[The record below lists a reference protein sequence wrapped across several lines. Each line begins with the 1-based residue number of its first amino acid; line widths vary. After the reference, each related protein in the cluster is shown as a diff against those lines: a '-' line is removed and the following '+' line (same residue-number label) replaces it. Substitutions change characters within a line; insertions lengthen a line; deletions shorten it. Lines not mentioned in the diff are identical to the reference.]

1 VALRVPKVNASV
13 NRQGLGHR
21 LIIVYM
27 KTSDFDYHLPP
38 EFIAQTATE
47 PRDRSRLMVLS
58 RDDSSIAHR
67 HFFELVDLLHEGDV
81 LVFNDSRVIPARLIG
96 RKAGSGGRV
105 ELLLLRRL
113 GPGLWEVLVR
123 PGRRVQEGMR
133 IELEGLWGEV
143 LERREGALMVLRF
156 SDEAALERVGQVPL
170 PPYIHH
176 PLEDPERY
184 QTIYSRVKG
193 SVAAPT
199 AGLHFTPELLHRLM
213 GKGIQFA
220 FVTLHV
226 GLDTFSPVRVA
237 DPRDHPMH
245 KEYGELTPQVAH
257 QLNQAKAEG
266 RRIICVGTTS
276 VRVLE
281 QAALKAEETA
291 RLKRDT
297 LTVEN
302 TQSEIGVHLR
312 ESEKGI
318 EAFCGWTDLFILP
331 GHQFRALDG
340 LITNFHLPRSTLLM
354 LVAAFAGQRF
364 VQQAYQEA
372 MCLGYRFY
380 SFGDAMLIL

>member
-1 VALRVPKVNASV
+1 
-13 NRQGLGHR
+13 
-21 LIIVYM
+21 M

-47 PRDRSRLMVLS
+47 PRDRSRLIVLS
-58 RDDSSIAHR
+58 RDDGSIAHH

-96 RKAGSGGRV
+96 RKAGSGGKV

-113 GPGLWEVLVR
+113 GPGLWEALVR

-143 LERREGALMVLRF
+143 MERREGALMVLRF

-170 PPYIHH
+170 PPYIHL

-184 QTIYSRVKG
+184 QTIYSRVMG

-226 GLDTFSPVRVA
+226 GLDTFSPVRAA

-318 EAFCGWTDLFILP
+318 EVFCGWTDLFILP

-354 LVAAFAGQRF
+354 LVAAFTGQCF

>member
-1 VALRVPKVNASV
+1 
-13 NRQGLGHR
+13 
-21 LIIVYM
+21 M

-38 EFIAQTATE
+38 KFIAQTAIE
-47 PRDRSRLMVLS
+47 PRDQSRLMVLS
-58 RDDSSIAHR
+58 RADGSTSHR
-67 HFFELVDLLHEGDV
+67 HFSELSDLLHEGDV

-113 GPGLWEVLVR
+113 EPGLWETLVR
-123 PGRRVQEGMR
+123 PGSRVKEGTR
-133 IELEGLWGEV
+133 IELDGIWGEV
-143 LERREGALMVLRF
+143 LEQKEGSLRVLCF
-156 SDEAALERVGQVPL
+156 SDEGALERVGQVPL
-170 PPYIHH
+170 PPYIHL
-176 PLEDPERY
+176 PLDDPERY
-184 QTIYSRVKG
+184 QTIYARVKG

-199 AGLHFTPELLHRLM
+199 AGLHFTPELLHRLL
-213 GKGIQFA
+213 GKGVQFA

-245 KEYGELTPQVAH
+245 KEYGELTPQVAQ
-257 QLNQAKAEG
+257 QLTQAKAEG

-281 QAALKAEETA
+281 QASLKAEETA
-291 RLKRDT
+291 RLKRYT
-297 LTVEN
+297 LTVEDA
-302 TQSEIGVHLR
+302 QSESDASLSDSG
-312 ESEKGI
+312 KGI

-331 GHQFRALDG
+331 GHGFRAVDG
-340 LITNFHLPRSTLLM
+340 LITNFHLPRSTLFM

-372 MCLGYRFY
+372 MSQGYRFY
-380 SFGDAMLIL
+380 SFGDAMLVL

>member
-1 VALRVPKVNASV
+1 
-13 NRQGLGHR
+13 
-21 LIIVYM
+21 M

-38 EFIAQTATE
+38 EYIAQTAKE
-47 PRDRSRLMVLS
+47 PRDHSKLMVLS
-58 RDDSSIAHR
+58 RTDGTITHR
-67 HFFELVDLLHEGDV
+67 HFFDLGELLNEGDV

-105 ELLLLRRL
+105 ELLLLRRF
-113 GPGLWEVLVR
+113 GPGLWEALVR
-123 PGRRVQEGMR
+123 PGKSVRQGTR
-133 IELEGLWGEV
+133 IELDGLMGEV
-143 LERREGALMVLRF
+143 IEQREGALRVLQF
-156 SDEAALERVGQVPL
+156 SDETALEQAGEIAL

-199 AGLHFTPELLHRLM
+199 AGLHFTTELLHRLA
-213 GKGIQFA
+213 GKGVQFA

-226 GLDTFSPVRVA
+226 GLDTFSPVRED
-237 DPRDHPMH
+237 DPRNHLMH

-276 VRVLE
+276 VRILE
-281 QAALKAEETA
+281 KAASG
-291 RLKRDT
+291 
-297 LTVEN
+297 N
-302 TQSEIGVHLR
+302 
-312 ESEKGI
+312 EKGGENKKGF
-318 EAFCGWTDLFILP
+318 EAFYDWIDLFILP
-331 GHQFRALDG
+331 GYHFLTLDG

-354 LVAAFAGQRF
+354 LVAAFTDLRF
-364 VQQAYQEA
+364 VQRAYQEA
-372 MCLGYRFY
+372 MNEGYRFY